1 MEVSLLKVSLSSR
14 VSEGNKRPVP
24 DAPAT
29 FADRL
34 EREVE
39 AFLRLWRT
47 RRGLAVILVIGLVC
61 FAGYWATV
69 SFRQHDRLVQL
80 ETDKTNLTTA
90 DNILQTENKSL
101 RETVAPLLRQAA
113 KEFPGEE
120 INISLKKL
128 LEKFDAIVPSR
139 QPVKTG
145 SATVEVTVKS
155 DAVVNSHFMDSG
167 GYIVFGE
174 DGVAFL
180 AMTAGDCF
188 GRQLGNGTV
197 TYRGVFALDAAATV
211 IGKPLTVLKDA
222 DVAQVGFKPLPEKSI
237 VLGGRAIC
245 TFNSA
250 VRVEFA
256 IPPQTMDADFITIP
270 DVRQSIASALE
281 Q

>member
-1 MEVSLLKVSLSSR
+1 M
-14 VSEGNKRPVP
+14 P

-47 RRGLAVILVIGLVC
+47 KPGLAVLLLVVLLCSG
-61 FAGYWATV
+61 GYWAIV
-69 SFRQHDRLVQL
+69 SLRQHDRITQL
-80 ETDKTNLTTA
+80 ETDKTNLTSA
-90 DNILQTENKSL
+90 NNVLQTENKSL

-120 INISLKKL
+120 INVSLKKL

-139 QPVKTG
+139 QPIKTG
-145 SATVEVTVKS
+145 SATVEVTIKS
-155 DAVVNSHFMDSG
+155 DAAINSHFMDSG
-167 GYIVFGE
+167 GYIALGSN
-174 DGVAFL
+174 GAAFL
-180 AMTAGDCF
+180 VMGAGECF
-188 GRQLGNGTV
+188 GRQLGNGSV
-197 TYRGVFALDAAATV
+197 VYRGVFALDATADV

-222 DVAQVGFKPLPEKSI
+222 DRAQVGFKPIPEKSS
-237 VLGGRAIC
+237 VLGGKAIC

-250 VRVEFA
+250 VRVEFT
-256 IPPQTMDADFITIP
+256 IPPQQMNADFIVVP
-270 DVRQSIASALE
+270 DVRQPVAHALE